1 MKERFGSITKTTLAF
16 RDFEAF
22 VEVLH
27 LDHLDS
33 LTFFFGK
40 KRDKKSIRK
49 HEYSQRVG
57 PNEHG
62 WGSGSSAKQK

>member
-1 MKERFGSITKTTLAF
+1 M
-16 RDFEAF
+16 
-22 VEVLH
+22 
-27 LDHLDS
+27 DHLDS